1 MSHVEKIHIEM
12 LLQQYS
18 GIALE
23 TSIEIPTILTEA
35 FRFNFPYTYFEVAVE
50 MYGAVSRLKLS
61 KENL

>member
-1 MSHVEKIHIEM
+1 M